1 MKLTD
6 FGLAKKI
13 KPNEVSR
20 TEAGTTIYYAPEIV
34 LREGYGKDIDFWTI
48 GILAYE
54 MSNYSPPFS
63 HDDITSKHK
72 VRKLV
77 KSAENYRAWKNPY
90 ISS

>member
-34 LREGYGKDIDFWTI
+34 LREGDGKDIDFWTI